1 MRRHSFSRPASPDR
15 RGIDKRFTD
24 PLLPGL
30 WKQISG
36 PFLPAT
42 VFISEDGW
50 FFSVSD
56 AIPYTILNQNQLVWA
71 PWTLDLVLG
80 DGLSV
85 FGVWRDAASQETVFF
100 RDDLTF
106 NWHDPAGRD
115 YFGTFRLTR
124 NPDTLSTSEARGP
137 IRIEN
142 SKLVVDVV
150 YQADVSFSYTVSATE
165 LHLVEDGS
173 GFEFG
178 FERIE
183 FV

>member
-1 MRRHSFSRPASPDR
+1 MRHHLFSRPAAPER
-15 RGIDKRFTD
+15 PKTDKQFAD

-30 WKQISG
+30 WKQVSG
-36 PFLPAT
+36 PDGPAT
-42 VFISEDGW
+42 LLITDDGW
-50 FFSVSD
+50 LFTVG
-56 AIPYTILNQNQLVWA
+56 AAVPYTIVNQSQLSWA

-115 YFGTFRLTR
+115 FFGTFRLTR

-137 IRIEN
+137 LRIEN
-142 SKLVVDVV
+142 SKLIVDVV
-150 YQADVSFSYTVSATE
+150 YQADVSYAYTVSATE
-165 LHLVEDGS
+165 LHLTQDGS
-173 GFEFG
+173 GLEFG

-183 FV
+183 SI